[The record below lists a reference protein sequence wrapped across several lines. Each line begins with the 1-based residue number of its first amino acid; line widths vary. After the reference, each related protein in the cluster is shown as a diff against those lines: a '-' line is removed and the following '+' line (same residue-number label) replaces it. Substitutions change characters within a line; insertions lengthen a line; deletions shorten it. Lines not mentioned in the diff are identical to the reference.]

1 MGRPACPVDFLCSP
15 LATVILAVLSDAF
28 VRCACFPPFAPRYVY
43 VCVKRSSEFLEYLW
57 MLWAEVCVCVCEK
70 ELRIS
75 GISVDVVGRGMC
87 MRV

>member
-1 MGRPACPVDFLCSP
+1 
-15 LATVILAVLSDAF
+15 
-28 VRCACFPPFAPRYVY
+28 
-43 VCVKRSSEFLEYLW
+43 